1 MKYVHDGGRETGLK
15 VDDCTDLSLSSAE
28 HKFEALCLYSAR
40 GKKDEVVGGI
50 QALVSAR
57 P

>member
-1 MKYVHDGGRETGLK
+1 VYDKGRETGFK

-28 HKFEALCLYSAR
+28 HKFEAFCLYSAR